1 MQTLRIAT
9 QPFPEFLAASS
20 TTSDPCQQAST
31 SLDDVMVA
39 NAVSLEGLA
48 ARHGVPL
55 MSLGSSSDPAHL
67 KIIPQILTAT
77 TGTSCTFALPADS
90 DWRLAHAVASV
101 VMEIAQST
109 GELVGG
115 FSS

>member
-1 MQTLRIAT
+1 
-9 QPFPEFLAASS
+9 
-20 TTSDPCQQAST
+20 
-31 SLDDVMVA
+31 MVA